1 VDPNL
6 ESPLCNFFLSGGLG
20 LEPAGAT
27 RVLSVCVRSDKWV
40 FCAEFFA
47 ESLCTFDLNDSGAFG
62 KVPMFEKAIL
72 LKADGEIISGNYDGR
87 VRWAKNLAGKKKEPN
102 NPLSPPSAPVQ
113 WRLLGPPAKSKFLA
127 V

>member
-1 VDPNL
+1 
-6 ESPLCNFFLSGGLG
+6 
-20 LEPAGAT
+20 
-27 RVLSVCVRSDKWV
+27 
-40 FCAEFFA
+40 
-47 ESLCTFDLNDSGAFG
+47 
-62 KVPMFEKAIL
+62 MFEKAIL